1 MDAIIAIEQVAAVC
15 PRSADVVQFGNFGP
29 IRTFAEYAT
38 QQQKARWLPDLLAGR
53 MVMSLG
59 ISEAG
64 AGSAATDLKTTAR
77 RDGSR
82 YLINGSKLFSTFS
95 PDAAIF
101 LIYVRY
107 GPGLG
112 GIGSVIIERDT
123 PGFNIGAPSRF
134 MSGEEWCEL
143 HFDNCRIP
151 AENVLLGPGGFKKQ
165 MAGFNIE
172 RLGNS
177 ARSLAFGRYAFEK
190 ARAHAATREQFGR
203 PLCEFQGLQWKFAE
217 MAIKLEG
224 AQLLLYRAAAN
235 ADRGVYRSRDGG
247 RSWQKVLGD
256 ENVGAV
262 EVAIDPSNS
271 QVVYAGLWNTR
282 RPPWFTYA
290 PTNGPGG
297 GIFKSTDGGSTWNKL
312 SNGLPREGIG
322 RTGVAI
328 SPTNPNRVYAIVD
341 CLLPE
346 APPQPEPPLG
356 APVPTPAPAG
366 ARPSSP
372 PPGQG
377 GFFRSDDAGA
387 TWTRLSND
395 PALWGRGWYFEKI
408 AVDPNDPDTVYVPN
422 VAVNRTMDG
431 GKTWTYLGE
440 PDGAQAANSG
450 HQVAFLGNINAQGSV
465 HVTTPEGKHL
475 RSNLLGL
482 SYFDTASGNSVWTV
496 HDSAADPMGAEG
508 GTSSNEGS
516 MRSSCTGAGGA
527 GGTVAAPPPR
537 ST

>member
-1 MDAIIAIEQVAAVC
+1 MHFAFTEEQQAFADNVRRFALARLENDALKRAHDPRYPFEVAQLMSAQGLMGITIAEADGGQGGSLMDAIIAIEQVAAVC

-235 ADRGVYRSRDGG
+235 ADRGMPSAY
-247 RSWQKVLGD
+247 
-256 ENVGAV
+256 ETAV
-262 EVAIDPSNS
+262 AKAACNLAGFEVASESVQVMGATGYS
-271 QVVYAGLWNTR
+271 QENLAEWCMRRCRGWMIAGGSIEIMKNRIAEHIFDRRFDQR
-282 RPPWFTYA
+282 RPKPA
-290 PTNGPGG
+290 
-297 GIFKSTDGGSTWNKL
+297 
-312 SNGLPREGIG
+312 
-322 RTGVAI
+322 
-328 SPTNPNRVYAIVD
+328 
-341 CLLPE
+341 E
-346 APPQPEPPLG
+346 A
-356 APVPTPAPAG
+356 
-366 ARPSSP
+366 
-372 PPGQG
+372 
-377 GFFRSDDAGA
+377 
-387 TWTRLSND
+387 
-395 PALWGRGWYFEKI
+395 
-408 AVDPNDPDTVYVPN
+408 
-422 VAVNRTMDG
+422 
-431 GKTWTYLGE
+431 
-440 PDGAQAANSG
+440 
-450 HQVAFLGNINAQGSV
+450 
-465 HVTTPEGKHL
+465 
-475 RSNLLGL
+475 
-482 SYFDTASGNSVWTV
+482 
-496 HDSAADPMGAEG
+496 AE
-508 GTSSNEGS
+508 
-516 MRSSCTGAGGA
+516 
-527 GGTVAAPPPR
+527 
-537 ST
+537 